1 MREPI
6 LAMYLRSSVEQNAEY
21 RNINNPDESDTI
33 ANQRK
38 LLYGEIKSRGLTEYH
53 VTEYVDDGHTGT
65 NFERPAFQ
73 EMIQDAKHGLV
84 QAIIVK
90 DFSRMGRD
98 YIGTGDYLEQFFPS
112 MGIRVISVNDH
123 WDSEEHLGETLELDA
138 SFRTLLY
145 DMYSRDLSK
154 KRRSANQ
161 VRIENG
167 VYCTSL
173 APYGYRKSEADG
185 HQLVIDPDEA
195 EVVKRIF
202 DMCLSGTKLREIAK
216 TLSAD
221 GIPTPSAK
229 NYERGFYA
237 RVGKDYWDKEAVYRI
252 VRNEIYTGTLIL
264 NRNEYEYGTLS
275 KHVKDQSEWK
285 YFPGHHEAI
294 ISKDDFDEVQRI
306 FKYMPRGDNKIKHKY
321 YPLYCGHC
329 GLKMYQ
335 TTKAEDLIQCR
346 TKHGTPNAACG
357 EIYIRSSAF
366 EKTIVELINM
376 QVRLFGDWASIR
388 LRQTDKHEE
397 LERKITALHE
407 EAAGYREN
415 RKSLYTRYRDG
426 SIEKEY
432 FLEKKL
438 EYLHLEEEVTAEIA
452 QAHDEIQQLE
462 AEEKKLRNTADEMKN
477 CYLTEYDENVVR
489 TLISKV
495 EAFNDGH
502 IKVHW
507 RFHEEFPD
515 YKSEETGTG
524 LHEASPCI
532 KYAVYSSDMFYMQ
545 EKNDGDAARKVAAEY
560 YKKQLSVDEKEIAWF
575 HDDKDEEDL
584 FYQPEFMKMTAL
596 AREGKCETIV
606 VRNVGDLHL
615 QKVELHD
622 FLFWTLPRLQTRFI
636 SVEDHFDSEQIAA
649 DEWEQTVQI
658 IYEKYRGI
666 VRSDQLLHRKDQRK
680 SGERIAKE
688 PVRSHCT
695 LLYGYY
701 HDENGCYADPE
712 AIGWVKKIFQ
722 MFMDGKSHFEIVET
736 LNEENVPSLT
746 GFFHKYGLTKR
757 NVRDITW
764 NSEKLVALKRNKK
777 YTTECKYK
785 KLCESKGR
793 HCERKPIID
802 QETFDRVNEIFKYR
816 IKRFEH

>member
-6 LAMYLRSSVEQNAEY
+6 LAMYLRSSVEQNTES
-21 RNINNPDESDTI
+21 RNTSNPDESDTI

-38 LLYGEIKSRGLTEYH
+38 LLYGEIKSRGLTEYR

-73 EMIQDAKHGLV
+73 EMIRDAKHGLV

-161 VRIENG
+161 IRNENG
-167 VYCTSL
+167 VYCTAL
-173 APYGYRKSEADG
+173 APYGYQKSEADG

-216 TLSAD
+216 TLTAD
-221 GIPTPSAK
+221 GIPTPGAR
-229 NYERGFYA
+229 NYEMGFYA
-237 RVGKDYWDKEAVYRI
+237 GTGKDFWDKEAIYRI
-252 VRNEIYTGTLIL
+252 LRNEIYTGTLIL
-264 NRNEYEYGTLS
+264 NRNEFEYGTGI
-275 KHVKDQSEWK
+275 KQMKDRSEWK
-285 YFPGHHEAI
+285 YFPDHHEAI
-294 ISKDDFDEVQRI
+294 ISKDDYDEAQKIVQ
-306 FKYMPRGDNKIKHKY
+306 YVPRGKNQIKRKY

-335 TTKAEDLIQCR
+335 TTKTDDLILCKA
-346 TKHGTPNAACG
+346 KHGAPDSACG
-357 EIYIRSSAF
+357 EIYIRRQVL

-376 QVRLFGDWASIR
+376 QVRLFGDWAEIK
-388 LRQTDKHEE
+388 LQETDQHQE
-397 LERKITALHE
+397 LERKLEALQS

-415 RKSLYTRYRDG
+415 RKSLYTNYREG
-426 SIEKEY
+426 TIEKDY
-432 FLEKKL
+432 FLDKKL
-438 EYLHLEEEVTAEIA
+438 EYIHLEEEVTAEISKVRE
-452 QAHDEIQQLE
+452 EIQRLE
-462 AEEKKLRNTADEMKN
+462 SEERKLRNKTDEMKN
-477 CYLTEYDENVVR
+477 CYLTEYDETVVR
-489 TLISKV
+489 ALVSKV

-502 IKVHW
+502 IKIHW
-507 RFHEEFPD
+507 RFHEEFPEYNSD
-515 YKSEETGTG
+515 ETDTK
-524 LHEASPCI
+524 LYNSLPCSKCAI
-532 KYAVYSSDMFYMQ
+532 YSSDMFYMTD
-545 EKNDGDAARKVAAEY
+545 KNDGAAAKKAAADY
-560 YKKQLSVDEKEIAWF
+560 CRGHLSLEENEIAWF
-575 HDDKDEEDL
+575 HDDRDDESL

-596 AREGKCETIV
+596 AREGKLKTIV

-615 QKVELHD
+615 QKMELHD
-622 FLFWTLPRLQTRFI
+622 FLFWALPRLQARFI
-636 SVEDHFDSEQIAA
+636 SIEDEFDSKQIPA
-649 DEWEQTVQI
+649 DKWEQTVQT

-666 VRSDQLLHRKDQRK
+666 VRGDQLLFRKGQRK
-680 SGERIAKE
+680 NGERIAME
-688 PVRSHCT
+688 PKKWHCT

-712 AIGWVKKIFQ
+712 AIDWVKKIFQ
-722 MFMDGKSHFEIVET
+722 MFIDGKTHVEIVSA
-736 LNEENVPSLT
+736 LNEAGVPTLV
-746 GFFHKYGLTKR
+746 GFYNKYELTKR
-757 NVRDITW
+757 NVGDDTW
-764 NSEKLVALKRNKK
+764 NSEKLAAIKRNKK
-777 YTTECKYK
+777 YITECHYK

-802 QETFDRVNEIFKYR
+802 QETFVTVNEIFKYR
-816 IKRFEH
+816 IKRFGQ

>member
-462 AEEKKLRNTADEMKN
+462 AEEKKLR
-477 CYLTEYDENVVR
+477 
-489 TLISKV
+489 
-495 EAFNDGH
+495 
-502 IKVHW
+502 
-507 RFHEEFPD
+507 
-515 YKSEETGTG
+515 KS
-524 LHEASPCI
+524 
-532 KYAVYSSDMFYMQ
+532 
-545 EKNDGDAARKVAAEY
+545 
-560 YKKQLSVDEKEIAWF
+560 
-575 HDDKDEEDL
+575 
-584 FYQPEFMKMTAL
+584 
-596 AREGKCETIV
+596 
-606 VRNVGDLHL
+606 
-615 QKVELHD
+615 
-622 FLFWTLPRLQTRFI
+622 
-636 SVEDHFDSEQIAA
+636 
-649 DEWEQTVQI
+649 
-658 IYEKYRGI
+658 
-666 VRSDQLLHRKDQRK
+666 
-680 SGERIAKE
+680 
-688 PVRSHCT
+688 
-695 LLYGYY
+695 
-701 HDENGCYADPE
+701 
-712 AIGWVKKIFQ
+712 
-722 MFMDGKSHFEIVET
+722 
-736 LNEENVPSLT
+736 
-746 GFFHKYGLTKR
+746 
-757 NVRDITW
+757 
-764 NSEKLVALKRNKK
+764 
-777 YTTECKYK
+777 
-785 KLCESKGR
+785 
-793 HCERKPIID
+793 
-802 QETFDRVNEIFKYR
+802 
-816 IKRFEH
+816 